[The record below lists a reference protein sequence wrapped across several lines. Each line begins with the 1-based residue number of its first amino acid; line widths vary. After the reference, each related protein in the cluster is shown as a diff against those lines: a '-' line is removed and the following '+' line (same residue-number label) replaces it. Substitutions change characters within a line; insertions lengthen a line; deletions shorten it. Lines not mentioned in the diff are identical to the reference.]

1 MSNALALAQWLPD
14 TETMTPNS
22 GDVVQ
27 VLAVPVNHTPTTQ
40 FAAAGTGGGGG
51 GTLLPTAT
59 KAGQVMLSG
68 TDARYSPIWGDID
81 QGNY

>member
-1 MSNALALAQWLPD
+1 MSSQALALAQWLPD
-14 TETMTPNS
+14 VESLTPNS

-27 VLAVPVNHTPTTQ
+27 VLAVPVNHTPVTQ
-40 FAAAGTGGGGG
+40 FTAGGTGGGG

-59 KAGQVMLSG
+59 KAGQVMLAG

-81 QGNY
+81 GGNF